1 VKARVIPVVA
11 ALVCLVPLAIA
22 TWGASAM
29 TVQQRDEMGD
39 PETAALQVG
48 LRERGLYVGTT
59 DGILGPGTRGALR
72 RLQRRAGLPPDG
84 LPNPPTRALL
94 GRYSRPAPLGAR
106 ILHAGARGWDVSALQ
121 FSLAWH
127 GFPSG
132 PLDGLLGPRTD
143 SALRRFQAWAGLV
156 ADGSAGPAT
165 LVKLRAAPPRSPI
178 GLAQP
183 VDAPL
188 GDGFGPRGDRFH
200 AGVDYLAHLG
210 SRVAAAA
217 SGRVSFAGA
226 TESGWGKMV
235 TVRHCAGIR
244 TLYAHLSR
252 ISVRLGQRVVAG
264 NLLGRVGM
272 TGRATGP
279 HLHFEVLV
287 RGAAV
292 DPLTVVRR

>member
-1 VKARVIPVVA
+1 VIRRPPRCRSAYAGAGSIWERPTGSWGLKRAARYVVFSA
-11 ALVCLVPLAIA
+11 ELGFLLTAFPLP
-22 TWGASAM
+22 
-29 TVQQRDEMGD
+29 R
-39 PETAALQVG
+39 
-48 LRERGLYVGTT
+48 
-59 DGILGPGTRGALR
+59 PG
-72 RLQRRAGLPPDG
+72 
-84 LPNPPTRALL
+84 LL

-106 ILHAGARGWDVSALQ
+106 VLHAGARGWDVAALQ
-121 FSLAWH
+121 FALAWH

-132 PLDGLLGPRTD
+132 PLDGSLGPRTD
-143 SALRRFQAWAGLV
+143 SALRRFQAWSGLV
-156 ADGSAGPAT
+156 ADGFAGPAT

-183 VDAPL
+183 VDAPV
-188 GDGFGPRGDRFH
+188 GDGFGPRVDRFH

-210 SRVAAAA
+210 ARVAAAA

-226 TESGWGKMV
+226 TGGGWGKTV
-235 TVRHCAGIR
+235 IVRHCAGVR

-252 ISVRLGQRVVAG
+252 ISVRVGQRVVTG

-272 TGRATGP
+272 SGRATGP

-292 DPLTVVRR
+292 NPLTAVRR